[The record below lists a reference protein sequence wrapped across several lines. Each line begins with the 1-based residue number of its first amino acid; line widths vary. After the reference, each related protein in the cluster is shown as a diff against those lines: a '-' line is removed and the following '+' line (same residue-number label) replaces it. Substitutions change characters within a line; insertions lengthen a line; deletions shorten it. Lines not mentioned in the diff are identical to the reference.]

1 MNSGGVTQAAD
12 ADPRTGAHG
21 AQPRS
26 RPAAWRSADADE
38 TALRRQAK
46 RQALLLMAASSL
58 VMIALL
64 AGVWLVFR

>member
-1 MNSGGVTQAAD
+1 MNSASATRETDV
-12 ADPRTGAHG
+12 DPRSGAHA

-26 RPAAWRSADADE
+26 RPAAWRSANADE
-38 TALRRQAK
+38 TTLRRQAK